1 MACSSSSTS
10 SLVGEWEEL
19 PPELTP
25 SILGR
30 LSTVD
35 LLKAQMV
42 CRSWRSISKDPSMWR
57 KIESVNLAFHSEE
70 MWRRA
75 IDLSDDGLVEIS
87 IDLTHWGE
95 NILAYMADRSSR
107 LRSLTLT
114 STDFFLREQFVE
126 AVKSVKVVGQS
137 CPNLKTLKQNC
148 FQCLVFTDDDEIA
161 LAIAETMPG
170 LRHLSGNGLSNTG
183 LNATLDTC
191 PHLEHLDLRN
201 CFNIHLYGNLEKRCL
216 ERIKFLRRPN
226 DDPSEIDPSEDLSEK
241 RFDDVTSDED
251 DTLMMNV

>member
-126 AVKSVKVVGQS
+126 AVVKLPLLEYLHLPECFLLLTEKCESCRPVLSKSENVEAKLL
-137 CPNLKTLKQNC
+137 P
-148 FQCLVFTDDDEIA
+148 
-161 LAIAETMPG
+161 M
-170 LRHLSGNGLSNTG
+170 LS
-183 LNATLDTC
+183 
-191 PHLEHLDLRN
+191 
-201 CFNIHLYGNLEKRCL
+201 FY
-216 ERIKFLRRPN
+216 
-226 DDPSEIDPSEDLSEK
+226 
-241 RFDDVTSDED
+241 
-251 DTLMMNV
+251 